1 VKRRANAKDS
11 KEKKATA
18 VCLEFHCEKARTVC
32 IAGTFND
39 WSPENATMR
48 DTGAGRWLKELSLA
62 PGQYEYQY
70 VVDGKWINDPRA
82 VKSTANA
89 YGGRNSVLVVEKNN
103 SVQPAKSDSR
113 GEIESM
119 SLKRKVRTLMRDKR
133 LNGHGIASRNQKSP
147 ERKTNK

>member
-1 VKRRANAKDS
+1 MKRRANGKDS
-11 KEKKATA
+11 KEKMATA

-32 IAGTFND
+32 IAGTFNG
-39 WSPENATMR
+39 WSPEKATMR
-48 DTGAGRWLKELSLA
+48 HTGAGRWLKELSLA

-70 VVDGKWINDPRA
+70 VVDGKWINDPQA
-82 VKSTANA
+82 VKSTPNA

-119 SLKRKVRTLMRDKR
+119 SLQREMRTLMRHKR
-133 LNGHGIASRNQKSP
+133 LKGHRIASRNQKSP
-147 ERKTNK
+147 ERKTNR